1 MNITISFSELKE
13 ILAEKTNNKVDID
26 LCFVQ
31 RDTIKISYKPI
42 PFLPAVGIN
51 IKTDYMD
58 NSKICLSYDAGN
70 AIDMVI
76 KGLAVF
82 LDKNIPKDV
91 VELDTNNQSV
101 SIHLNNVEQL
111 QKPLEMMEIQD
122 VWFEDNAVCV
132 KIKLMV

>member
-13 ILAEKTNNKVDID
+13 IIAEKTNNKVDID

-76 KGLAVF
+76 KGLVAF
-82 LDKNIPKDV
+82 LDNNIPKDI

-111 QKPLEMMEIQD
+111 QKPLDMMEIQD
-122 VWFEDNAVCV
+122 VWFEDNAVCA

>member
-13 ILAEKTNNKVDID
+13 IIAEKTNNKVDID

-51 IKTDYMD
+51 IKIDYMD

-76 KGLAVF
+76 KGLVAF
-82 LDKNIPKDV
+82 MDDNIPKEI
-91 VELDTNNQSV
+91 VELDTSNQSV
-101 SIHLNNVEQL
+101 SIHLDSIEQL

-122 VWFEDNAVCV
+122 ILFEDNAVCA

>member
-1 MNITISFSELKE
+1 MKATLSFNE
-13 ILAEKTNNKVDID
+13 IKDIIFKKTNNKVNLDFSYVNRNI
-26 LCFVQ
+26 
-31 RDTIKISYKPI
+31 IKISYKPL
-42 PFLPAVGIN
+42 PFLPAVGVNLRIDEVN
-51 IKTDYMD
+51 
-58 NSKICLSYDAGN
+58 NLRACLSYETNN

-82 LDKNIPKDV
+82 LDKNIHKDV
-91 VELDTNNQSV
+91 VVLDTNNQSV

-122 VWFEDNAVCV
+122 VWFEDNGVCA

>member
-1 MNITISFSELKE
+1 MDITISFSELKE
-13 ILAEKTNNKVDID
+13 IIAEKTNNKVDID

-31 RDTIKISYKPI
+31 RDKIKISYKPI

-51 IKTDYMD
+51 IKIDYMD

-76 KGLAVF
+76 KGLVAF
-82 LDKNIPKDV
+82 LDDNIPKEI
-91 VELDTNNQSV
+91 VELDTSNQSV
-101 SIHLNNVEQL
+101 SIHLDSIEQL

-122 VWFEDNAVCV
+122 VWFEDNAVCA
-132 KIKLMV
+132 KINLMV

>member
-42 PFLPAVGIN
+42 PFLSAVGIN
-51 IKTDYMD
+51 IKIDFMD

-76 KGLAVF
+76 KGLIAF
-82 LDKNIPKDV
+82 LDDNIPKEI
-91 VELDTNNQSV
+91 VELDTSNQSV
-101 SIHLNNVEQL
+101 SIHLDSIEQL

-122 VWFEDNAVCV
+122 VWFEDNAVCA

>member
-1 MNITISFSELKE
+1 MDITIFFSELKE
-13 ILAEKTNNKVDID
+13 ILSEKTNNKVDID

-51 IKTDYMD
+51 IKIDYMD

-76 KGLAVF
+76 KGLVAF
-82 LDKNIPKDV
+82 LDKNIPKDI

-101 SIHLNNVEQL
+101 SIHLNSIEQL

-122 VWFEDNAVCV
+122 VWFEDNAVCA